1 MADKSKG
8 RDQLIAHLQ
17 ETLPPVIGDKSLTK
31 KETEAIL
38 GVVIS
43 GIEQVLLNNIDTDD
57 FGLKLNSFAKLKVHH
72 RAGILRKIPF
82 SRQENGEYVVSLTK
96 DKRKIKFV
104 TLGKLRKAEDVKE
117 NQDGEV
123 R

>member
-1 MADKSKG
+1 MADKTKG
-8 RDQLIAHLQ
+8 RDQLIVHLQ
-17 ETLPPVIGDKSLTK
+17 ATLPPVIEDKSLTK
-31 KETEAIL
+31 KEADAIL

-43 GIEQVLLNNIDTDD
+43 AIEQTLLDNLHIDG
-57 FGLKLNSFAKLKVHH
+57 FSLKLNSFAKLKVHH

-82 SRQENGEYVVSLTK
+82 SKDEKGDYVVSLTK

-104 TLGKLRKAEDVKE
+104 TLGRLRQKEDVKE